1 MSIDYNKCLAAAIKE
16 LAAIDEKLKS
26 PTKGKQKYTMVK
38 DRVRIFR
45 KHFGVDAQIDTTQV
59 IEQYYVRSETTI
71 SIGGDRVANGIAEED
86 RRFGM
91 VNKTSAAENAETS
104 SIGRALANLG
114 LQGGEYPSGDE
125 LLIAI
130 EQQSKELPDDKT
142 DVYSQSGKS
151 DHAIKTNK
159 GSNGSQLDQALP
171 PGWDELSIAEKV
183 RHFSSNINN
192 AFSPGEVDKI
202 ATGYQSWITTLASNN
217 KKEVKKIYDDKIKEL
232 TPNA

>member
-1 MSIDYNKCLAAAIKE
+1 MVVDYNKCLAAAIKE

-59 IEQYYVRSETTI
+59 IDQHYVRSETTI
-71 SIGGDRVANGIAEED
+71 SIGDNRVANGIAEED

-130 EQQSKELPDDKT
+130 EQQSKELPDNNSIR
-142 DVYSQSGKS
+142 SQSGKS

-171 PGWDELSIAEKV
+171 PGWDDLGIAEKV
-183 RHFSSNINN
+183 HHFSSNINK

-202 ATGYQSWITTLASNN
+202 ATGYQSWITTLASDS
-217 KKEVKKIYDDKIKEL
+217 KKEVKKIYDNKIKEL

>member
-45 KHFGVDAQIDTTQV
+45 KHFGVNAQIDTTQV
-59 IEQYYVRSETTI
+59 IDQHYVRSETTI
-71 SIGGDRVANGIAEED
+71 SIGDNRVANGIAEED

-130 EQQSKELPDDKT
+130 KQQTKELPDSNN
-142 DVYSQSGKS
+142 VYSQSGKS

-171 PGWDELSIAEKV
+171 PGWDDLDIAEKV
-183 RHFSSNINN
+183 RLFSSNINE
-192 AFSPGEVDKI
+192 AFSPGDVDKI